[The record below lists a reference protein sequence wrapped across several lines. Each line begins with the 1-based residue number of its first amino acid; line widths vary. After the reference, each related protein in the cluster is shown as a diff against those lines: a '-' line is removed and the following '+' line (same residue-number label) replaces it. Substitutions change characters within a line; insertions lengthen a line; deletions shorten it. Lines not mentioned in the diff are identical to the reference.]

1 MNAHLSFTERS
12 SQATEILVTGSKS
25 ESNRLLIL
33 QALFN
38 SITIENI
45 SNSDDTQVLKKALC
59 STDKT
64 IDVHHAGTAMRFLSA
79 YFACQENREVVLTG
93 SERMQQRP
101 ITILVNALR
110 VLGADITYLNKEGYP
125 PLQIKGKDLVQAT
138 VTMKANISS
147 QYISALMLIAPSL
160 PKGLKIILEGEVT
173 SVPYINMTL
182 QLLEVLG
189 VRCHFFSSEGEDATS
204 EISINAIS
212 EISKKTLTVE
222 SDWSSASYF
231 FSLVALSEDFQITL
245 TSYKMESLQGDR
257 ALVDIYKNLGVSTV
271 FDPSEERITLSRI
284 PIDVSKKVT
293 LDLVNTPDI
302 AQTIAVTCFGL
313 GIGCDLIGLHTL
325 KIKETDRLE
334 ALKTELEKLGAVV
347 RISNDSLQLEPCSN
361 PVSGVTIKTF
371 QDHRMAM
378 AFAPLSLLFPIVI
391 EDAMVVTKSFPQF
404 YDALEKLGIAIDLK

>member
-12 SQATEILVTGSKS
+12 SQATKILVTGSKS

-33 QALFN
+33 QALFD

-64 IDVHHAGTAMRFLSA
+64 IDVHHAGTAMRFLTA

-101 ITILVNALR
+101 IAILVNALR
-110 VLGADITYLNKEGYP
+110 DLGADITYLNKEGYP

-189 VRCHFFSSEGEDATS
+189 VRCHFFSSEDENASS
-204 EISINAIS
+204 EISVNSIS

-231 FSLVALSEDFQITL
+231 FSLVALSDDLQITL
-245 TSYKMESLQGDR
+245 TSYKKESLQGDR